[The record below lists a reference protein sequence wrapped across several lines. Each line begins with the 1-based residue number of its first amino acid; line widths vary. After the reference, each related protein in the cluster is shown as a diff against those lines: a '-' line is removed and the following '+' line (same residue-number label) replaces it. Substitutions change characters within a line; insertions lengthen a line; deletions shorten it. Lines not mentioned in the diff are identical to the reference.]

1 MTVDARSRKFDI
13 VIVDD
18 FALSSR
24 DGRELCEVNKMLQ
37 IYDIEIHD
45 CDGCRLVSGPMFLV
59 AGLSAMSNR
68 RAMRERFAAGRAAA
82 RVKRT

>member
-1 MTVDARSRKFDI
+1 
-13 VIVDD
+13 
-18 FALSSR
+18 
-24 DGRELCEVNKMLQ
+24 MLQ